1 MVSDEVV
8 FVSGDCGFDKSALY
22 FLSHFFSVGRERNLS
37 CAQHTRGARRC
48 REISRRGSYPGFFS
62 FPLAASF
69 QLGCLSLL
77 FRVRNGIVSIRGVNK
92 LISPLSDLSR

>member
-62 FPLAASF
+62 F